1 MILRKYS
8 FTFMP
13 IVSSSEAFSVDK
25 HFYGSL
31 AARRGKG
38 ITDKV
43 GKEATP
49 AKNNMSKY
57 ERGKK
62 ALATLTGQPEK
73 EPKSKSILPAFCCIF
88 FVRWA

>member
-1 MILRKYS
+1 
-8 FTFMP
+8 MP

-49 AKNNMSKY
+49 VKNNMSG
-57 ERGKK
+57 ERKPW
-62 ALATLTGQPEK
+62 QH
-73 EPKSKSILPAFCCIF
+73 
-88 FVRWA
+88 